1 MRVYIS
7 ADMEGISGIVHF
19 DQAEKEGSEDYA
31 RARRLMTR
39 EVNAAVEG
47 ALEGGATEV
56 VVNDAHAT
64 MRNLL
69 LEELHP
75 AARLISGSPKPLSM
89 VEGLD
94 SGFHCAFFIG
104 YHARAGSRGVLSH
117 TYSGGVAE
125 YRVNGRVLGETGMNA
140 AVAGEYGVPVAL
152 VSGDSAVVAEALALL
167 GPVEAVVVKE
177 YVARNAALNLPP
189 QVVHGLLRE
198 AARRAV
204 ARAPEFPPLRV
215 DRPVDLQ
222 IRFVHSGLADAAE
235 LMPGARRLDDLTL
248 AYQAPDF
255 LTAYRAGRALI
266 ALASR

>member
-1 MRVYIS
+1 MKVYIS

-19 DQAEKEGSEDYA
+19 DETGREGGEDYQ

-47 ALEGGATEV
+47 ALEAGATEV
-56 VVNDAHAT
+56 VVNDSHGS

-75 AARLISGSPKPLSM
+75 AVRLISGSPKPFSM
-89 VEGLD
+89 VQGLD
-94 SGFHCAFFIG
+94 ESFHCAFFIG
-104 YHARAGSRGVLSH
+104 YHARAQSRGVLSH
-117 TYSGGVAE
+117 TYSGTVAE

-140 AVAGEYGVPVAL
+140 AVAGEYGVPVVL
-152 VSGDSAVVAEALALL
+152 VSGDSAVVAEARALL
-167 GPVEAVVVKE
+167 GPVETVAVKE
-177 YVARNAALNLPP
+177 YVARSAALSLPP

-204 ARAPEFPPLRV
+204 ARTREIPPLRIE
-215 DRPVDLQ
+215 RPVDLQ
-222 IRFVHSGLADAAE
+222 VRFVHSGLADAAE
-235 LMPGARRLDDLTL
+235 LMPGAQRLDDVTL
-248 AYQAPDF
+248 GYRAPDF

-266 ALASR
+266 ALAGR